1 MTYYENLRTIREERG
16 YTQKQIAEVLKTTR
30 QYYNDYE
37 NGKRDI
43 PIRIYLVLADFY
55 KVSIDYLAGRENVI
69 KSQITINQENN
80 INAIGI
86 INKKGKEE

>member
-1 MTYYENLRTIREERG
+1 MTYFENLRTIREERG

-55 KVSIDYLAGRENVI
+55 NVSIDYLAGREKVV